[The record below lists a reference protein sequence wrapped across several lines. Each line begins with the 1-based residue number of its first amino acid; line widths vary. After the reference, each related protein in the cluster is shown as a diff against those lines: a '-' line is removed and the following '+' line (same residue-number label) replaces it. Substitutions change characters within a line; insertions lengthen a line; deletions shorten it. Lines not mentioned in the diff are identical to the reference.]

1 MDPTATSEFIA
12 VGMESPVV
20 ELRDFDKVVQVYW
33 TRIFRFV
40 LASVRDADAAETL
53 TQDCFWKAYRGRNR
67 FRGDSSVSTWLVR
80 IALNLVRD
88 YRRNRRL
95 QFWKN
100 AFLSSVETR
109 DITAWI
115 PDPNVSPEAKTV
127 IKEQVQAVWE
137 ATISLSERQ
146 RTIFLLRFVEDM
158 DLLEIAAAT
167 GLTEGAVKVHLFRAV
182 HSVRKRVR
190 RLK

>member
-33 TRIFRFV
+33 SRIFRFV

-80 IALNLVRD
+80 IALNLVP
-88 YRRNRRL
+88 Y
-95 QFWKN
+95 
-100 AFLSSVETR
+100 E
-109 DITAWI
+109 
-115 PDPNVSPEAKTV
+115 P
-127 IKEQVQAVWE
+127 
-137 ATISLSERQ
+137 
-146 RTIFLLRFVEDM
+146 
-158 DLLEIAAAT
+158 
-167 GLTEGAVKVHLFRAV
+167 
-182 HSVRKRVR
+182 
-190 RLK
+190 